1 MLISFTFIF
10 TFFEVYKL
18 NRFDFIDSI
27 VKIQEIQIRTK
38 KSKNKKAKK
47 QKAKKK
53 NRNTNVFFSF

>member
-10 TFFEVYKL
+10 TFFEVDKL

-38 KSKNKKAKK
+38 KSYNKKAKK
-47 QKAKKK
+47 M